1 MMRVDKRLATQ
12 IVQTV
17 KDVCEKDI
25 NFIDPNGMIFAS
37 TCPDRIGQFHEIG
50 YEVSKNSKMIEVDN
64 DNKYEGT
71 HSGVNLPLIHHGQLI
86 AVIGISGNPNEVRK
100 FAYLAIRITKLLI
113 REQELQADSRSKQE
127 KINYIV
133 RNLTMETPSNPLYLK
148 ELLNE
153 FHLSKEA
160 FMYVASIRFHS
171 HMNTDNPSVIEA
183 DFFKILSS
191 LTLDLFYFEYPN
203 DYILLI
209 PEDKLTTF
217 LMKCQK
223 YTKIY
228 PMVLQIGIG
237 SKEQIGSLN
246 SSYKKS
252 QIARRSLKYRKG
264 SIACF
269 DELDIELLFG
279 EITNSSQKLFTDKI
293 LSSISKDDQELLRIY
308 YEEDMSLSK
317 TCDRIF
323 HHKNTLQYKLNKI
336 ADLCGY
342 NPRHFRDAVVLY
354 LALIQS

>member
-1 MMRVDKRLATQ
+1 MMKVDKRLAMQ

-25 NFIDPNGMIFAS
+25 NFIDPSGIIFAS

-50 YEVSKNSKMIEVDN
+50 YEVSKSNKMIEVDN
-64 DNKYEGT
+64 DDEYEGT
-71 HSGVNLPLIHHGQLI
+71 HCGVNLPLIHHGQLI

-127 KINYIV
+127 KINYMV
-133 RNLTMETPSNPLYLK
+133 RNLTMEVPSNPLYLK

-153 FHLSKEA
+153 FHLSKES
-160 FMYVASIRFHS
+160 FMHVASIRFHS
-171 HMNTDNPSVIEA
+171 HVNTDNPSVIES

-209 PEDKLTTF
+209 PENKLATF

-223 YTKIY
+223 YTNIH
-228 PMVLQIGIG
+228 PTVLQIGIG
-237 SKEQIGSLN
+237 SKEQVKNLH
-246 SSYKKS
+246 SSYKKAC
-252 QIARRSLKYRKG
+252 IALKSLKYRKVD
-264 SIACF
+264 IACF

-279 EITNSSQKLFTDKI
+279 EITDASQKLFTEKI
-293 LSSISKDDQELLRIY
+293 LNAISKEDQELLRIY
-308 YEEDMSLSK
+308 YEEDMSLTK
-317 TCDRIF
+317 TCDRLF
-323 HHKNTLQYKLNKI
+323 LHKNTLQYKLNRI
-336 ADLCGY
+336 SDLCGY
-342 NPRHFRDAVVLY
+342 NPRHFRDAIVLY

>member
-1 MMRVDKRLATQ
+1 MMNVDKRLATQ

-25 NFIDPNGMIFAS
+25 NFIDPTGIIFAS

-50 YEVSKNSKMIEVDN
+50 YQVAKNNKMIEVDN
-64 DNKYEGT
+64 DNEYEGT

-113 REQELQADSRSKQE
+113 REQELEADHRSNQE

-153 FHLSKEA
+153 FHLSKEE
-160 FMYVASIRFHS
+160 FMHVAYIRFHS
-171 HMNTDNPSVIEA
+171 HRNAENPSVIEA

-191 LTLDLFYFEYPN
+191 LALDLFYFEYPN

-209 PEDKLTTF
+209 PENKLSTF

-223 YTKIY
+223 YTEIH
-228 PMVLQIGIG
+228 PTVLQIGIG
-237 SKEQIGSLN
+237 SKEQIKDLH
-246 SSYKKS
+246 SSYKKAC
-252 QIARRSLKYRKG
+252 IALKSLKYRNC

-279 EITNSSQKLFTDKI
+279 EITDTSKELFTEKI
-293 LSSISKDDQELLRIY
+293 LNSISKEDQDLLRIY
-308 YEEDMSLSK
+308 YEENMSLSK
-317 TCDRIF
+317 TCDHLF
-323 HHKNTLQYKLNKI
+323 LHKNTLQYKLNRI

-342 NPRHFRDAVVLY
+342 NPRHFKDAVVLY